1 MAGWY
6 ADAIM
11 NSDSCHML
19 WGRVRDP
26 VWLRALGMCIA
37 VYPALQALKASSE
50 GLEGCLA
57 TSSKEEE
64 GGEHWVSLTRR
75 WRPLLAG
82 VLNKNFLVRRSF

>member
-19 WGRVRDP
+19 WGGVRDP
-26 VWLRALGMCIA
+26 VWLRHWACASKCIQLCRA
-37 VYPALQALKASSE
+37 E

-57 TSSKEEE
+57 TLSKEEE

-82 VLNKNFLVRRSF
+82 VLNKTFLVRGSF